1 MESIKKSI
9 SPILKKLFSTGFF
22 HIFGGNVINKI
33 ITFISGIVL
42 VHILSKPEYGI
53 FTYAWNI
60 YGIVFLFSGMGLD
73 SSMLQLSSEHGGD
86 LDYTQRICSYSVKV
100 GLLFNCLLS
109 LALLIIGLFVPLK
122 IEAGRPL
129 LITLCLLPLF
139 QFLFNMLSVFL
150 RSQKRNKEFAK
161 LNVINTSICFV
172 VSVGAALI
180 FRAMG
185 LVFGHYAAAIVSVA
199 FGVLCFKV
207 RLYSKS
213 SAGVG
218 ADKKALLQ
226 IGLIQM
232 VNNGLSQLMY
242 LLDVFVLGIVDPNE
256 TILASYKVATIIPTA
271 LTFIPQSLMVYVY
284 PYFAEHKD
292 DGKWCMHRYKQVILW
307 LGAFNLLISFVLF
320 IAAPF
325 MIHLVFGEEYIDA
338 VPVFRLLSIN
348 YFISGTFRIVS
359 GNLLVTQRRLKFNLL
374 IAIVSTVTNIIADYF
389 FIQWWGSMG
398 AAYATVLVVVIS
410 SVMSTVRLIISFK
423 KAGSSVAKISDIK
436 NERK

>member
-1 MESIKKSI
+1 MDSVKSTI
-9 SPILKKLFSTGFF
+9 IPKIKKLFSTGFF
-22 HIFGGNVINKI
+22 HIFGGNVINKV

-42 VHILSKPEYGI
+42 VHILSKPEYGV

-86 LDYTQRICSYSVKV
+86 LNYTQRICSYSVKL

-109 LALLIIGLFVPLK
+109 LSLLIIGLFVPFK

-129 LITLCLLPLF
+129 LIALCLLPLF

-150 RSQKRNKEFAK
+150 RSQKRNREFAK

-172 VSVGAALI
+172 VSVGAALL

-185 LVFGHYAAAIVSVA
+185 LVLGYYAAAIISVA
-199 FGVLCFKV
+199 FGILCFKV
-207 RLYSKS
+207 RLYSKD
-213 SAGVG
+213 SAGIG
-218 ADKKALLQ
+218 EDKKALLQ
-226 IGLIQM
+226 IGFIQM

-292 DGKWCMHRYKQVILW
+292 DGKWCMHRYKQVVLW
-307 LGAFNLLISFVLF
+307 LGAFNLFISFVLF
-320 IAAPF
+320 VAAPL
-325 MIHLVFGEEYIDA
+325 MIRLFFSEEYMDA

-423 KAGSSVAKISDIK
+423 KAGQSKITTV
-436 NERK
+436 

>member
-1 MESIKKSI
+1 MDSLKKTI
-9 SPILKKLFSTGFF
+9 SPIIKKLFSTGFF
-22 HIFGGNVINKI
+22 HIFGGNVINKV

-42 VHILSKPEYGI
+42 VHILTKPEYGI

-86 LDYTQRICSYSVKV
+86 VDYTQRICSYSVKF
-100 GLLFNCLLS
+100 GLLFNSLLS
-109 LALLIIGLFVPLK
+109 LALLVIGLFVPLK
-122 IEAGRPL
+122 IESGRA
-129 LITLCLLPLF
+129 LIIALCLLPLI
-139 QFLFNMLSVFL
+139 QFLYSMLSVYL

-161 LNVINTSICFV
+161 LNVINTSICFI
-172 VSVGAALI
+172 VSVGAALL

-199 FGVLCFKV
+199 IGILCFKV
-207 RLYSKS
+207 RLYSKNS
-213 SAGVG
+213 SGIG
-218 ADKKALLQ
+218 DDKKALLQ

-271 LTFIPQSLMVYVY
+271 LTFIPQSLMVYIY
-284 PYFAEHKD
+284 PYFAEHKND
-292 DGKWCMHRYKQVILW
+292 RRWCMHRYKQVVLG
-307 LGAFNLLISFVLF
+307 LGAFNFFISFVLVV
-320 IAAPF
+320 AAPLF
-325 MIHLVFGEEYIDA
+325 IRLIFGEEYLDA

-410 SVMSTVRLIISFK
+410 SVMSTVRLLISFK
-423 KAGSSVAKISDIK
+423 NAGKSNADIINNG
-436 NERK
+436 NEKK